1 VAGVPGEA
9 FLQPVLEGPTLRL
22 RPLDAGD
29 FEPLYAVASD
39 PLVWEQHP
47 EPLRY
52 QRDVFEGFFAGAMA
66 SHGALLV
73 VHRDSGTAIGTS
85 RYYDLDEANREVA
98 IGYTFLSREFWG
110 GATNTEMKRLM
121 LEHAFGWATAVW
133 FHVGP
138 QNFRSRRAVEKLG
151 ARFDRSALR
160 GSRETVF
167 YRLERPAFEAWHATV
182 VEGARGR

>member
-1 VAGVPGEA
+1 MFPVEG
-9 FLQPVLEGPTLRL
+9 FLQPVLEGPELKL
-22 RPLDAGD
+22 RPLGEDD
-29 FEPLYAVASD
+29 FAALFAVASD

-52 QRDVFEGFFAGAMA
+52 RRDVFEGFFAGAIA
-66 SHGALLV
+66 SRGALLV
-73 VHRDSGTAIGTS
+73 VHRKSGKVIGTS

-110 GATNTEMKRLM
+110 GAANTEMKRLM
-121 LEHAFGWATAVW
+121 LGHAFGWAEAVW

-160 GSRETVF
+160 GGRETVF
-167 YRLERPAFEAWHATV
+167 YRLERPGFEAWRATV
-182 VEGARGR
+182 LARARGR